1 MVAKL
6 QIEVFIHSNPELVV
20 FMGINRGNFAQTR

>member
-6 QIEVFIHSNPELVV
+6 QIEVFIHSNLEIVL
-20 FMGINRGNFAQTR
+20 FMGINRGNFARTH